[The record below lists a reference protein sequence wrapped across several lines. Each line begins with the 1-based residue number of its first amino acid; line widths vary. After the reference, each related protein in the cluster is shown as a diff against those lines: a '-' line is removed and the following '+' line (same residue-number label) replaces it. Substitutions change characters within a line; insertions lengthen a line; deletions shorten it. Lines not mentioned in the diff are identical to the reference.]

1 MWLRQ
6 LPVKANSIWEGFAKG
21 ISADDKSGEEI
32 EIMRMCDLW
41 SEWRSMYQTV
51 QISTA
56 QEKGS

>member
-21 ISADDKSGEEI
+21 INADDKSGEEI

-41 SEWRSMYQTV
+41 SEWRSMY
-51 QISTA
+51 
-56 QEKGS
+56 